1 MSRHVLALVQ
11 DEQTQL
17 RPCDDSRYK
26 MGNSVALVLKRTKL
40 TAAVVGAACAKYL
53 LLISTNAY
61 LVALR
66 ARGMLAGGA
75 GTRTLS
81 ILAAAGQRH
90 STEVYETDAQYVDES
105 RAVVAA
111 RQELER
117 VSRRLL

>member
-1 MSRHVLALVQ
+1 MASRNTLHLIQ

-75 GTRTLS
+75 GARTL
-81 ILAAAGQRH
+81 AALSSAGQKH
-90 STEVYETDAQYVDES
+90 MDDVYLTDAPFFAES
-105 RAVVAA
+105 REVVAA
-111 RQELER
+111 RR
-117 VSRRLL
+117 

>member
-26 MGNSVALVLKRTKL
+26 MGASVAQVLKRTKL
-40 TAAVVGAACAKYL
+40 SAAVVGAACAKYL

-66 ARGMLAGGA
+66 ARGMLARLQTKSFAKPCGKVAPPVPRLRGPGDEGWA
-75 GTRTLS
+75 RSPAESFDTRKWRAS
-81 ILAAAGQRH
+81 
-90 STEVYETDAQYVDES
+90 SPS
-105 RAVVAA
+105 R
-111 RQELER
+111 
-117 VSRRLL
+117 